1 MVGEERPHRAA
12 ERHPAVAVAAGL
24 ADHAEADLHPR
35 PADEAVL
42 DRLLDPE
49 VGATG
54 VADRRDADA
63 ERRLEVGGCLEE
75 PIAERGL
82 DQPHRVDAADD
93 DVGVAVEEAG
103 QDRLAGKVDRLV
115 AVKAATDLDDAAIL
129 DDQVRLGG
137 IGAGAVDDPTT
148 GEERSRHGSRLQQPE
163 RHRGSIGPPSPPE
176 KSFMADSLA
185 PPSGALDTSKTYTAR
200 FKTEKGDI
208 VVELY
213 ADRAPRTV
221 ENFVNL
227 ARAGFYDGTTFHR
240 VIGGFMAQGGD
251 PTGTGTGGPGYQF
264 GDEFD
269 PSLRHDAAG
278 TLSMANAG
286 PGTNG
291 SQFFLT
297 YGPTP
302 HLDNKH
308 SVFGRVTEGMGV
320 LQSLRERDPQRD
332 REPGDRIDT
341 IEISES

>member
-1 MVGEERPHRAA
+1 
-12 ERHPAVAVAAGL
+12 
-24 ADHAEADLHPR
+24 
-35 PADEAVL
+35 
-42 DRLLDPE
+42 
-49 VGATG
+49 
-54 VADRRDADA
+54 
-63 ERRLEVGGCLEE
+63 
-75 PIAERGL
+75 
-82 DQPHRVDAADD
+82 
-93 DVGVAVEEAG
+93 
-103 QDRLAGKVDRLV
+103 
-115 AVKAATDLDDAAIL
+115 
-129 DDQVRLGG
+129 
-137 IGAGAVDDPTT
+137 
-148 GEERSRHGSRLQQPE
+148 
-163 RHRGSIGPPSPPE
+163 
-176 KSFMADSLA
+176 MADSLA